1 VADGA
6 DDAGQAQH
14 GQDGLGA
21 AGQQI
26 LQRKNFR
33 SKNVKMDRGQ
43 HFVASD

>member
-26 LQRKNFR
+26 L
-33 SKNVKMDRGQ
+33 
-43 HFVASD
+43 